1 MPVEL
6 LVRATDGDIG
16 KRLQKGEIV
25 TFHDAA
31 LLDAGIRNWGTKQV
45 APTYAKIRVTDATPE
60 QVRSYKNNITDIL
73 QWELIQ
79 TFAQGR
85 RYKLSLHPYVRGR
98 GADIKQRIRDYLQ
111 NELGATVNTPLA
123 NGEITLDI
131 PTPDE
136 GWQGL
141 KDRMRHDFEDQ
152 IDMARYKVD
161 ANVIDIV
168 MGQDGWAE
176 TTKAQLD
183 NNMIDKLA

>member
-25 TFHDAA
+25 VYRDVA
-31 LLDAGIRNWGTKQV
+31 LLPTWAWGTKETLPSYV
-45 APTYAKIRVTDATPE
+45 KIRVTDATVE
-60 QVRSYKNNITDIL
+60 QVKSYLSNITDIL

-79 TFAQGR
+79 TFPQGR
-85 RYKLSLHPYVRGR
+85 RYKLSLHPYVRGK
-98 GADIKQRIRDYLQ
+98 GGDIKQSVRDYLQ
-111 NELGATVNTPLA
+111 NELGATVHTPLA
-123 NGEITLDI
+123 NGEITLNI

-141 KDRMRHDFEDQ
+141 KDRMRYDFEDQ
-152 IDMARYKVD
+152 IDRARYKI
-161 ANVIDIV
+161 APNVIDV
-168 MGQDGWAE
+168 VVSAGGWAE
-176 TTKAQLD
+176 TTKAQLS